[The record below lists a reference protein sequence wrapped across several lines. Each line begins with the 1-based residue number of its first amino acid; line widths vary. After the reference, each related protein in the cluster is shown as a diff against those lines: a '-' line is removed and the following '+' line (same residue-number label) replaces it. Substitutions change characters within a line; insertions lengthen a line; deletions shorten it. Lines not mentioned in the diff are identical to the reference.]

1 MARITDAP
9 PTWRHPIVRA
19 SRWWAKRS
27 YGVDTGPARITANHP
42 RMFMGYGILET
53 ATEYSRT
60 VDPKLKYLA
69 VTRAAMVAGC
79 EYCVDIGS
87 ELSRKVGVPDE
98 QLMELVRYRDSDA
111 FTDAERDA
119 IELGDRMTRTPVE
132 VPDELFERLRS
143 RLDEAQLVE
152 LVSAI
157 AVENYRAR
165 FNHTFEIEPD
175 GFSEGKFCVR
185 PEAVGAGQVPYP

>member
-1 MARITDAP
+1 MSRIADAP

-27 YGVDTGPARITANHP
+27 YGVDAGPARITAHHP
-42 RMFMGYGILET
+42 RVFMGYGMLEM
-53 ATEYSRT
+53 ATEHSHK

-69 VTRAAMVAGC
+69 GTRAAMVAGC

-111 FTDAERDA
+111 FTEEERDV
-119 IELGDRMTRTPVE
+119 IELGDCMTRTPIE
-132 VPDELFERLRS
+132 VPDELFDRLRA
-143 RLDEAQLVE
+143 RFDEEQIVE

-165 FNHTFEIEPD
+165 FNHTLEIEPD

-185 PEAVGAGQVPYP
+185 PEVAATSHSVP